1 MERLLMTALFAPGAV
16 AYTLPRLTR
25 SAVAAAVVVM
35 ALTSLSGCAPLVLG
49 GAAVGGALVAADR
62 RTSGAQ
68 LEDEGIELRAAN
80 RLRELGERAHI
91 NVTSY
96 NRQALLTGEVPTDA
110 ARQQAEAIVARVE
123 NVRAVV
129 NDLAV
134 AAPSTLGQ
142 RSTDALIT
150 GRVKAAFVDAK
161 DVQAN
166 AFKVVTERGAVY
178 LMGRVTQAEAQ
189 RATEVA
195 RSQNGVQRVVR
206 VFEFITDDELRRL
219 QPASNT
225 ATTAPAAS
233 PAANR

>member
-1 MERLLMTALFAPGAV
+1 MNSATRPGLCGVSLSLRRGPVLLLAAVLALGAV
-16 AYTLPRLTR
+16 
-25 SAVAAAVVVM
+25 
-35 ALTSLSGCAPLVLG
+35 SGCAPLLLG
-49 GAAVGGALVAADR
+49 GAAVGGALVATDR
-62 RTSGAQ
+62 RTSGTQ

-96 NRQALLTGEVPTDA
+96 NRQALLTGEVPTEA

-123 NVRAVV
+123 NVRGVV
-129 NDLAV
+129 NDLSV
-134 AAPSTLGQ
+134 GAPSTLGQ
-142 RSTDALIT
+142 RSNDALVT

-166 AFKVVTERGAVY
+166 AIKVVTERGAVY

-206 VFEFITDDELRRL
+206 AFEYITDEELRRL
-219 QPASNT
+219 QPANTPSNT
-225 ATTAPAAS
+225 GAPAAA
-233 PAANR
+233 PASGGMVR